1 MGEDSVGP
9 SADEGVNVYDEN
21 ETLVP
26 RVYGDERGLA
36 LGNRFSGL
44 LSASMR
50 RWRGECED
58 SVGEIWATSV

>member
-9 SADEGVNVYDEN
+9 GADEGVNVYEGN
-21 ETLVP
+21 GTLAP

-36 LGNRFSGL
+36 LGKRFSGL
-44 LSASMR
+44 LSASIR

-58 SVGEIWATSV
+58 SVGEICATSV